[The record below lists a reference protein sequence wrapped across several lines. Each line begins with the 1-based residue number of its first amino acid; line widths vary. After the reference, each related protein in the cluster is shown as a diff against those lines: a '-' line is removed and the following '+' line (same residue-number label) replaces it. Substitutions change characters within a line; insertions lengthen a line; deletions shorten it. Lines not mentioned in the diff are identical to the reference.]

1 MVSRRKSPKQPS
13 EAVLR
18 LRANMACQDAQLS
31 QWMDLQEFRRQS
43 YDDAFEQT
51 LGTIDDEVAAHDAR
65 RIYMSDRRD
74 HAKNP

>member
-1 MVSRRKSPKQPS
+1 MVSRRKSSRQPS

-18 LRANMACQDAQLS
+18 LRANMARQDAQLR

-65 RIYMSDRRD
+65 LVYMSDRRG
-74 HAKNP
+74 HAENP